1 MPNTDLELGPC
12 QALFGVAGAEADL
25 GETEGG
31 IRVAWTT
38 DVADLLTDQF
48 GTQPQDQVIT
58 GQGARITIPL
68 AEYTLTHMAQ
78 ALNQTLV
85 SGNLIEGGRLVGTK
99 MTAQAKSLLLKAYVD
114 GSASELTENWI
125 RFPLAAPV
133 GSPEIAFSKADQ
145 RIIEIEFI
153 AFPDVL
159 NILYYIGDE
168 TAS

>member
-1 MPNTDLELGPC
+1 MPKTDLELGPC
-12 QALFGVAGAEADL
+12 QALFGAAGSEADL

-31 IRVAWTT
+31 VRVVWTT

-48 GTQPQDQVIT
+48 GSQPQDQVIT
-58 GQGARITIPL
+58 GQGARITVPL
-68 AEYTLTHMAQ
+68 AEYTVAHMGI
-78 ALNQTLV
+78 ALNQSLI
-85 SGNLIEGGRLVGTK
+85 SGVLIEGDRLVGSK
-99 MTAQAKSLLLKAYVD
+99 MTSRAQSLLLKEYVD
-114 GSASELTENWI
+114 GAVSALPVNWI

>member
-12 QALFGVAGAEADL
+12 QAKWGAAGSEADL

-31 IRVAWTT
+31 VRVVWTT

-48 GTQPQDQVIT
+48 GSQPQDQVIT
-58 GQGARITIPL
+58 GQGARITVPL
-68 AEYTLTHMAQ
+68 AEFTVAHMGL
-78 ALNQTLV
+78 ALNQSLV
-85 SGNLIEGGRLVGTK
+85 GGVLVEGDRLVGSK
-99 MTAQAKSLLLKAYVD
+99 MSDKGQSLLLKAYVD
-114 GSASELTENWI
+114 GAVSELPADWI
-125 RFPLAAPV
+125 RFPIAAPV

-168 TAS
+168 AAS